1 MDTFDVRDNKCNV
14 CGEEIEYG
22 SRRCPYC
29 GNLVNSDINKQN
41 SGINEGFG
49 NPTSGSTQPYAEPV
63 PQVPD
68 NCQEPISHDEVNNIE
83 KPYQVSHPDPYINQG
98 VLNNGSHIN
107 PTNNHINNY
116 NASGKIN
123 NMGSRS
129 DIVNPYGDKE
139 INRDYKPL
147 GNGIKVFLTVIS
159 TVPWVGQLTAIIA
172 AIIFMNSEYDRDRKS
187 FGLALLIAS
196 LTLFVIISCLGCL
209 IAMIAS

>member
-1 MDTFDVRDNKCNV
+1 
-14 CGEEIEYG
+14 
-22 SRRCPYC
+22 
-29 GNLVNSDINKQN
+29 
-41 SGINEGFG
+41 
-49 NPTSGSTQPYAEPV
+49 
-63 PQVPD
+63 
-68 NCQEPISHDEVNNIE
+68 
-83 KPYQVSHPDPYINQG
+83 
-98 VLNNGSHIN
+98 
-107 PTNNHINNY
+107 
-116 NASGKIN
+116 
-123 NMGSRS
+123 
-129 DIVNPYGDKE
+129 VNPYGDKE